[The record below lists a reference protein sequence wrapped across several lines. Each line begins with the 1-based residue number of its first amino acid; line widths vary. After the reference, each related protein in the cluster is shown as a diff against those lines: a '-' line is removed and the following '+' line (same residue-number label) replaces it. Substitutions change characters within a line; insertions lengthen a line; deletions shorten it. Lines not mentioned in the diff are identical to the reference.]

1 MKPKVYLP
9 VIGMV
14 VATLFLLWKAFPE
27 TEREGGPAKEIVA
40 DPGSTEPKQ
49 IAPLTPVTEAG
60 KTAPKATS
68 DAPVVAPVVAQ
79 AAPASPETHPITVEE
94 LDDLAMTDNPES
106 LKKILTALTNSDP
119 DIREAAREA
128 AVQFGD
134 VSAAPKLRAAADAT
148 KDVDEKK
155 ELLDAAD
162 FLELPPLGTPS
173 PTGLVSP
180 N

>member
-9 VIGMV
+9 VLGMV

-27 TEREGGPAKEIVA
+27 TKREGSPDGKAAAETGGVQLKPLPLSLPAPVA
-40 DPGSTEPKQ
+40 E
-49 IAPLTPVTEAG
+49 VE
-60 KTAPKATS
+60 KTAQQTP
-68 DAPVVAPVVAQ
+68 PVAPVVAQ
-79 AAPASPETHPITVEE
+79 VAPVSPETHPITVEE

-106 LKKILTALTNSDP
+106 LKKILAALTNSDP

-134 VSAAPKLRAAADAT
+134 ASAAPRLRAVAAGT
-148 KDVDEKK
+148 KDLDEKK